1 MIQKIATLRK
11 VWRGLERRTADQW
24 MISMPFFMI
33 WFSQGRFLE
42 GQFIGIEASGFDF
55 VYAVQY
61 FPPDVPFCLVT
72 FEFPAG

>member
-1 MIQKIATLRK
+1 
-11 VWRGLERRTADQW
+11 